1 MLNHHHFLKKI
12 GAVRSFICVGIIVLL
27 ASGSLFGQ
35 PGIVSAISYNDHHIY
50 GSIGA
55 INRFSNDFAIYFA
68 SDVDGILSD
77 YTCMPVVLFNLSR
90 NFYIGGLIGPQL
102 ESVNTS
108 PSSDEKI
115 TYLLASTGF
124 LLSFHASPKHSIF
137 IGYNHY
143 LTDKDISH
151 YRITAGLIAYF

>member
-12 GAVRSFICVGIIVLL
+12 VALRSFICVVIIVLL
-27 ASGSLFGQ
+27 TSCSLVAQ
-35 PGIVSAISYNDHHIY
+35 TGIVSAISYNDHHIS
-50 GSIGA
+50 GSLGA
-55 INRFSNDFAIYFA
+55 INRFSDDFAIYFA
-68 SDVDGILSD
+68 ADVDGYLSD
-77 YTCMPVVLFNLSR
+77 YTCVPVVLFKFSR
-90 NFYIGGLIGPQL
+90 NFYIGGLIGPQV

-137 IGYNHY
+137 IGYNRY
-143 LTDKDISH
+143 LTSKDISQ
-151 YRITAGLIAYF
+151 YKITAGIIAYF